1 MPAGAEKGPVW
12 LSWTLINMAP
22 PVRKCIANFKFAVFY
37 NIKNKPE
44 NIYMLKLLFYT
55 ATKGCDLDRCKSVD
69 LGFIHDSLKLKHKN
83 VKRSVSHIW
92 PRPC

>member
-22 PVRKCIANFKFAVFY
+22 PVRKCIVNLLFSSVTKS
-37 NIKNKPE
+37 E
-44 NIYMLKLLFYT
+44 NNYMSKLLFYI